1 MKLLYTHTEAV
12 DNTLKKISKDYK
24 GLKHFCDLGCGSG
37 YRTMLF
43 NEYKRDVTGIDIRDY
58 RFPENKKFSFIH
70 GDIFKSKLPAKK
82 FDMVFSYDVIEHLEK
97 PELLLK
103 EIHRILKPD
112 GICVLSTPN
121 RYRIVNA
128 VLLLLGK
135 RKYPYCINMKYVN
148 DYPEYWHIT
157 EFSYAQLKK
166 LLNENGFTIF
176 KHHKIFY
183 GLPGQLGLKGFFGLP
198 LYHNH
203 IMILKKN

>member
-1 MKLLYTHTEAV
+1 MKLLTHTQSV
-12 DNTLKKISKDYK
+12 DAILKKISSEYK
-24 GLKHFCDLGCGSG
+24 QNKKFCDLGCGSG

-43 NEYKRDVTGIDIRDY
+43 NEYNRDVTGIDIRDY

-70 GDIFKSKLPAKK
+70 GDIFKSNLPANTY
-82 FDMVFSYDVIEHLEK
+82 DMVFSYDVIEHLEK

-103 EIHRILKPD
+103 EIHRILKPE
-112 GICVLSTPN
+112 GICVLATPN

-135 RKYPYCINMKYVN
+135 RKYPYCINEKYVN
-148 DYPEYWHIT
+148 EYPEYWHIT

-166 LLNENGFTIF
+166 LLNDNGFAIS
-176 KHHKIFY
+176 KHYKIFY
-183 GLPGQLGLKGFFGLP
+183 GLPGKLGLKELFGLP